1 MFTELFITVY
11 SVVVQVG
18 GQAELC
24 LGCEDAQRPAIE
36 QGDELQGWA
45 ILTFKAGIME
55 KQGEETWA
63 VQISKKKHWKESWV
77 LFLALSK
84 TERWFM
90 QSALLAV
97 VLHVLSMYTSLSNP
111 ALAPFPGISAN
122 PFCLCESL
130 VVSHA
135 SFKELDIGNYY
146 FLPFLFYY
154 YFIES

>member
-63 VQISKKKHWKESWV
+63 VQISKKKT
-77 LFLALSK
+77 L
-84 TERWFM
+84 ERILG
-90 QSALLAV
+90 S
-97 VLHVLSMYTSLSNP
+97 
-111 ALAPFPGISAN
+111 ISG
-122 PFCLCESL
+122 
-130 VVSHA
+130 
-135 SFKELDIGNYY
+135 SFKDREVIHAIGFTRCSAACVEYVH
-146 FLPFLFYY
+146 
-154 YFIES
+154 FIE